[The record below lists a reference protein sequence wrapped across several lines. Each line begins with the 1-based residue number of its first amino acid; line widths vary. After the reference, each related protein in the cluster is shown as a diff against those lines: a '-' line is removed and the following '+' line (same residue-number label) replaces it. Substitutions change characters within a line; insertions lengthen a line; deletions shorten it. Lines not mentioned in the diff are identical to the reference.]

1 MGFMNVLSDSVKGG
15 ISGGLQGGI
24 SGAIAGA
31 ASNLL
36 GGIMGGGQPSQEELL
51 RQQLDYQ
58 SRLMSM
64 QAGYNKD
71 MARFNQELS
80 KDMLDYSSTQ
90 GVRYLKEMG
99 LNPALMY
106 GKGGTGGSTA
116 GAGAGSGVGMPT
128 APDMSMALNLM
139 NMKAQIAKTNAET
152 AKTNAETA
160 KIQGVDTEST
170 KAETDKTR
178 QDIENA
184 KAQLEAIKSGKAKT
198 DEEVKLAKFNNWL
211 NDIKKNAQYNGRTVT
226 IVDSWGN
233 EKEYTEYDN
242 FETAIAKQMVKQ
254 MERDGVALD
263 TELKELFN
271 KKRVAEE
278 LGKDIQTLVGVE
290 YAKINQEFEKSE
302 QAKTKTNRDKWELVK
317 NLA

>member
-139 NMKAQIAKTNAET
+139 NMKAQIAKTNA
-152 AKTNAETA
+152 
-160 KIQGVDTEST
+160 
-170 KAETDKTR
+170 
-178 QDIENA
+178 
-184 KAQLEAIKSGKAKT
+184 
-198 DEEVKLAKFNNWL
+198 
-211 NDIKKNAQYNGRTVT
+211 
-226 IVDSWGN
+226 
-233 EKEYTEYDN
+233 
-242 FETAIAKQMVKQ
+242 
-254 MERDGVALD
+254 
-263 TELKELFN
+263 
-271 KKRVAEE
+271 
-278 LGKDIQTLVGVE
+278 
-290 YAKINQEFEKSE
+290 
-302 QAKTKTNRDKWELVK
+302 
-317 NLA
+317 